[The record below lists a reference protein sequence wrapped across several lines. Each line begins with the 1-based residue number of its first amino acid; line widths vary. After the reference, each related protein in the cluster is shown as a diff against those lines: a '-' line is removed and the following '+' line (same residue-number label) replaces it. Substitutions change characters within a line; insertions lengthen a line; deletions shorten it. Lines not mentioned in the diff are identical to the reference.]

1 MNFNRFVYNFYWFVN
16 REVFEQWTYYRPSD
30 AFFRRIRA
38 LLPPRWSVR
47 RKSIWV
53 HVNPPEKKLP
63 AQGWKI
69 HISATPSNCEQIL
82 ERVARVC
89 IERGTSFKFLLD
101 EDLLVRTSHKGW
113 SREASGKFMALYPRD
128 DADFRELI
136 EACHVALK
144 GFSGPY
150 VLSDRRYKDAGAV
163 YYRYGGI
170 SGLSELTP
178 GGEHS
183 MVLVDPQGKHQPD
196 LRKPY
201 WSPPDWV
208 TDPFPAEEKG
218 GAEDESGLLGGKY
231 DVENA
236 LAFSA
241 TGGVYLGKAP
251 SGAKVIIKE
260 ARPLTGYD
268 NRESDAVARLHKEF
282 RILQKLQPAGIA
294 PTPVEI
300 FQEWEHA
307 FLVEEFI
314 EGSNLAVH
322 ILHNNPL
329 IKLNS
334 GQEFRRDYL
343 SSLKRIWIN
352 LAEVLASM
360 HDAGV
365 VGGDISL
372 TNILVSDP
380 EQGKVRL
387 IDLEA
392 AWEEGKDFPIQL
404 TTTGFSPKRKE
415 GVPASKEDDYYAL
428 GALMLA
434 TLFPMNSLL
443 GLDPT
448 AKDRFLEEM
457 RKDLGVPRPLT
468 ELIRQCMSDEREA
481 RPSPRK
487 VAALLGDL
495 PEVGELE
502 PHPPPDRDALLA
514 MAVSSMDHALAS
526 ADYSRDDRLFPA
538 DPHVFGTN
546 PLNVAFG
553 ACGVALALNRI
564 KGEVPGAVR
573 SWILSKPLHPDS
585 YPPGLYVGA
594 AGIAWTLWEMGVD
607 DVARRVLRDAGEHPL
622 LFREANVYQGASGYG
637 LACLRLYLGSK
648 EQEWLDQAVRVGEW
662 LLQQKQENERQEYSW
677 ADQDGKTWLGH
688 PRGASG
694 IGLFLLYLGL
704 AANEPRFVKAG
715 RQALAFDLSFAM
727 EVDGVLSIPR
737 GPVGDFEKVVT
748 HYWLNGSAGVG
759 LSLARFWKHT
769 QEPELLALMKRF
781 AEDCTRKYVAF
792 PGLFQGLS
800 GLGNFL
806 LDLHEFTGEER
817 YLQDAHKTARGATL
831 YGVKRSTGVAF
842 PGHQL
847 MRTCT
852 DFATG
857 SAGVALFLHRLA
869 KADEKPGDFN
879 FTLDALLATPARR

>member
-16 REVFEQWTYYRPSD
+16 REWFEQWTYYRPND
-30 AFFRRIRA
+30 AFFRRLRS
-38 LLPPRWSVR
+38 LLPIRWSVR
-47 RKSIWV
+47 RKGIWV
-53 HVNPPEKKLP
+53 HASPPEKKLP
-63 AQGWKI
+63 VQGWKI
-69 HISATPSNCEQIL
+69 HISATPANCEQIL

-89 IERGTSFKFLLD
+89 IERGTAFKFLLD

-150 VLSDRRYKDAGAV
+150 VLSDKRYKDAGAV

-170 SGLSELTP
+170 SGLSDLTP
-178 GGEHS
+178 GGERTY
-183 MVLVDPQGKHQPD
+183 VLVDPQGKHQPD

-208 TDPFPAEEKG
+208 TDPFPEEEKG
-218 GAEDESGLLGGKY
+218 GDGDDSGLMAGKY
-231 DVENA
+231 EVEDA

-241 TGGVYLGKAP
+241 PGGVYLAKAL

-260 ARPLTGYD
+260 ARPLTGFD
-268 NRESDAVARLHKEF
+268 NREADAVARLHKEF
-282 RILQKLQPAGIA
+282 RILQKLHPTGIA
-294 PTPVEI
+294 PAPVEI
-300 FQEWEHA
+300 FQEWEHS

-314 EGSNLAVH
+314 EGNNLALF
-322 ILHNNPL
+322 IIHNNPL
-329 IKLNS
+329 IQLKTSLEYRQS
-334 GQEFRRDYL
+334 YMSR
-343 SSLKRIWIN
+343 LKRIWIS
-352 LAEVLASM
+352 LAEGLAAM
-360 HDAGV
+360 HEAGV

-392 AWEEGKDFPIQL
+392 AWEVGKDLPIQV

-448 AKDRFLEEM
+448 AKDRFLAEFQ
-457 RKDLGVPRPLT
+457 KDLGLPATLI
-468 ELIRQCMSDEREA
+468 ELIRQCMSEERET

-495 PEVGELE
+495 PDVGELE
-502 PHPPPDRDALLA
+502 PHQPLSGEALNA
-514 MAVSSMDHALAS
+514 IATSSMDHALAS
-526 ADYSRDDRLFPA
+526 ADYSREDRLFPA

-553 ACGVALALNRI
+553 ACGVALALSRI
-564 KGEVPGAVR
+564 KGEVPTSVR

-594 AGIAWTLWEMGVD
+594 AGVAWVLWEMGVD

-622 LFREANVYQGASGYG
+622 LFREANIYQGASGYG
-637 LACLRLYLGSK
+637 MACLRLYLGCK
-648 EQEWLDQAVRVGEW
+648 EQEWLDQAMRVGEW
-662 LLQQKQENERQEYSW
+662 LLQNKRENERQEYFW
-677 ADQDGKTWLGH
+677 ADQEGKTWLGY
-688 PRGASG
+688 PRGGSG
-694 IGLFLLYLGL
+694 IALFLLYLGL
-704 AANEPRFVKAG
+704 AANEPRFVVAG
-715 RQALAFDLSFAM
+715 RQALAFDLSFAQ
-727 EVDGVLSIPR
+727 EEEGVLSIPR
-737 GPVGDFEKVVT
+737 GAVGSFENVIT

-769 QEPELLALMKRF
+769 REPELLELMKRL
-781 AEDCTRKYVAF
+781 AVDCSRKYVAF
-792 PGLFQGLS
+792 PGLFQGHS

-817 YLQDAHKTARGATL
+817 YLQEAHRTARGASL
-831 YGVKRSTGVAF
+831 YAIQRSTGVAF

-847 MRTCT
+847 MRNCM

-869 KADEKPGDFN
+869 KAKEKPGDFN
-879 FTLDALLATPARR
+879 FTLDSLLATPART